1 MGSTASNVQ
10 QGEENMPKNRILAV
24 ATALTLLAGM
34 CTEAGAAELKV
45 LCAAALR
52 PALQELAPAFEK
64 SSGHKLSI
72 EYQTAG
78 KVAEKVAG
86 EDTIDVAIVTKPA
99 FDKLARAAKMVAGS
113 ETPLGQQ
120 LIGLA
125 VKKGA
130 PKPDIS
136 SLDAMK
142 KTLLA
147 AKSITYMDPASGAAD
162 GIQFAQGLEK
172 LGIAAELKAK
182 TKLLMPVHD
191 LPGGPVTAAV
201 QRGEAEIGIQP
212 IGVLMEGQGVDV
224 VGPLPAELQSP
235 DYTFIAGTPWTAEQ
249 AMAANALLSFLKSPE
264 AKAAYKK
271 HGMETG

>member
-1 MGSTASNVQ
+1 
-10 QGEENMPKNRILAV
+10 MPKNRILAI
-24 ATALTLLAGM
+24 ATALSLLAGSY
-34 CTEAGAAELKV
+34 TAAAAAELKV
-45 LCAAALR
+45 VSAGALR
-52 PALQELAPAFEK
+52 PVLQELIPAFEK
-64 SSGHKLSI
+64 SSGHKVSI

-113 ETPLGQQ
+113 ETPLGRQ
-120 LIGLA
+120 LIGLV

-136 SLDAMK
+136 SVDAMK

-147 AKSITYMDPASGAAD
+147 AKSITYTDPASGAAD
-162 GIQFAQGLEK
+162 AIQFAQGLEK

-182 TKLLMPVHD
+182 TKLVTPVPG
-191 LPGGPVTAAV
+191 LQGGPVAAAV

-212 IGVLMEGQGVDV
+212 IGVLMEAQGIDL

-249 AMAANALLSFLKSPE
+249 AMAGNALLTFLKSPE
-264 AKAAYKK
+264 AKAAYQKR
-271 HGMETG
+271 GMEPG